1 MTAGLNIRV
10 NIWRMTEDSDDVVGG
25 AMITGTVAY
34 QDVYARL
41 TLRRPSQMLLEQGLE
56 VDKIGDLLLQGHNLT
71 VYERDEI
78 QVVWPLTHE
87 FYGDKFRILGVQPSS
102 RRAKYGP
109 KQYTV
114 SRIVRSRSQQ

>member
-10 NIWRMTEDSDDVVGG
+10 SIWRMSEDADDAVGG
-25 AMITGTVAY
+25 AMTTGTVAY
-34 QDVYARL
+34 QDIYARL
-41 TLRRPSQMLLEQGLE
+41 TLRRPSQIMLEQGLE
-56 VDKIGDLLLQGHNLT
+56 TDKIGDILLQGRNLT
-71 VYERDEI
+71 IYERDEI

-87 FYGDKFRILGVQPSS
+87 FYGDKFRVMGVQPSS

>member
-10 NIWRMTEDSDDVVGG
+10 NIWRMTEDTDDAVGG

-34 QDVYARL
+34 QDIYARL
-41 TLRRPSQMLLEQGLE
+41 TLRRPSQIMLDQGLQTE
-56 VDKIGDLLLQGHNLT
+56 KTGDLLLQGRNLT

-78 QVVWPLTHE
+78 QVVWPPTHE